1 MCFFIYISYK
11 RGYINLYK
19 KFIGIYKMLDDTES
33 FECTNILIYIY
44 GISNF
49 VKHIFSKS
57 TAPGFKNIKSLY
69 KYLLRFLHSHFEI
82 KIWWIECT
90 SSGHSNIKRAKVS
103 QKLPF
108 LNVLHA
114 KILWNE
120 YHTFIEFKKHKLL
133 I

>member
-1 MCFFIYISYK
+1 MCIFISISYK

-19 KFIGIYKMLDDTES
+19 KYIWIYMMLCDTES
-33 FECTNILIYIY
+33 FKCINILIHIY

-49 VKHIFSKS
+49 SKHIFSKS

-90 SSGHSNIKRAKVS
+90 SRGHSNIKRTKVC
-103 QKLPF
+103 QKLPS
-108 LNVLHA
+108 LNVSHA

-120 YHTFIEFKKHKLL
+120 YHTFIECKRHELS